1 MNEKILEKS
10 DEIEKDYKPE
20 EVKIIKNE
28 NNSIF
33 CLNIFIIIFIILC
46 ILSLLSLIVFTYFHH
61 IILMITFSC
70 LLLIFFI
77 ILTILKFKKNI
88 KLEDKQKAYNKNIII
103 IENENNKLLNR
114 INVFNNEKNKFE
126 EQINK
131 LNLDK
136 NKYEEQINKFN
147 DEKTRF
153 EKDKQIY
160 NIDKNKIENE
170 KDVLEEENKKVKEE
184 ILILKNEQI
193 KNEDIIEKLKEDKK
207 NLEKEKENKIQ
218 EVINEQKNLEEENK
232 RLKEEILILKN
243 EKIKNEDIIEKLKED
258 KKNLEMEKENKSKSK
273 EVINEKE
280 LEIEKKNL
288 EEERINELKKQM
300 FERQK
305 KLRGQKDKKK
315 KKYKNRIK
323 NLFDEDEDEDEEE
336 YEDEEED
343 ENSISFDKEKN
354 KKDKNE
360 KEEEESEEEEKE
372 KKRDSEEEEK
382 NENEKNKEIG
392 DKKEIINNKI
402 NEVLEDMCIY
412 GNITKK
418 EIKEE
423 KEKNPEKFIDKS
435 EALKLEKTN
444 QGLFALGLLS
454 QNLEALGIETVI
466 EKNDNIEDEEDESTT
481 SLQFISNGLHQKR
494 KYNLHFDFGE
504 KRNEELL
511 NDKNEYEKFKEILKL
526 KLSKDYNIPTN
537 KIIVTF
543 PQKGSLQVQ
552 VIFQSDEFNDLSLEE
567 FKSKF
572 KNDDEFEELKNLKE
586 IHSDILLGACKLSEK
601 QLDYRGNRSD
611 GWGVGEM
618 RGNKPYDPPVGWI
631 GIGLKV
637 LDKYNDNTW
646 IGMDNIDGEWCVA
659 YHGVGTGQSSENVK
673 NITGLIY
680 KGSFKK
686 GWRQAHYDCEDK
698 FHPGNEVGEGVYCT
712 PTIATAEEY
721 AGESTINGKDY
732 LTVLMVRVKPDAIR
746 SCTCEKDYWVVNGT
760 TDEIR
765 PYRILYKE
773 VGKDEDMEEY

>member
-1 MNEKILEKS
+1 MEKS
-10 DEIEKDYKPE
+10 DEIKLDYKPK
-20 EVKIIKNE
+20 EVEIIKNE

-33 CLNIFIIIFIILC
+33 YINIFIIIFIILC

-61 IILMITFSC
+61 VILMIIFSSI
-70 LLLIFFI
+70 LLITFV
-77 ILTILKFKKNI
+77 ILIILKFKKNI

-103 IENENNKLLNR
+103 IENENNKLLNK

-126 EQINK
+126 EQKNK

-153 EKDKQIY
+153 EEDKKKYEKDKQIY
-160 NIDKNKIENE
+160 NIDKNKLENE
-170 KDVLEEENKKVKEE
+170 KE
-184 ILILKNEQI
+184 I
-193 KNEDIIEKLKEDKK
+193 
-207 NLEKEKENKIQ
+207 
-218 EVINEQKNLEEENK
+218 LEEENK

-258 KKNLEMEKENKSKSK
+258 KKNLEMEKENKSK

-280 LEIEKKNL
+280 LEIKKKNL

-300 FERQK
+300 LERQK

-315 KKYKNRIK
+315 KKYKNRKK
-323 NLFDEDEDEDEEE
+323 NLFDEDEDEDEDEEE

-343 ENSISFDKEKN
+343 ENSISLDKEKN
-354 KKDKNE
+354 KKNKSE

-423 KEKNPEKFIDKS
+423 KEKSPEKFIDKS

-454 QNLEALGIETVI
+454 QNLEALGIETII
-466 EKNDNIEDEEDESTT
+466 EKNDNIEDEEDESIT
-481 SLQFISNGLHQKR
+481 SLQFISNGLLQKK

-511 NDKNEYEKFKEILKL
+511 NDKNEYEKFKENLKL

-552 VIFQSDEFNDLSLEE
+552 VIFQSDEFNNLSLEE

-572 KNDDEFEELKNLKE
+572 ENDDKFEELKNLKE

-601 QLDYRGNRSD
+601 QLDYRGNRSE

-659 YHGVGTGQSSENVK
+659 YHGVGTGQSSEKVK

-686 GWRQAHYDCEDK
+686 GWRQAHYDCQDK

-773 VGKDEDMEEY
+773 VGKDEDMEEN

>member
-1 MNEKILEKS
+1 M
-10 DEIEKDYKPE
+10 
-20 EVKIIKNE
+20 
-28 NNSIF
+28 
-33 CLNIFIIIFIILC
+33 IIFSSIL
-46 ILSLLSLIVFTYFHH
+46 L
-61 IILMITFSC
+61 ITFVI
-70 LLLIFFI
+70 LI
-77 ILTILKFKKNI
+77 ILKFKKN

-103 IENENNKLLNR
+103 IENENNKLLNK

-126 EQINK
+126 EQKNK

-153 EKDKQIY
+153 EEDKKKYEKDKQIY
-160 NIDKNKIENE
+160 NIDKNKLENE
-170 KDVLEEENKKVKEE
+170 KE
-184 ILILKNEQI
+184 I
-193 KNEDIIEKLKEDKK
+193 
-207 NLEKEKENKIQ
+207 
-218 EVINEQKNLEEENK
+218 LEEENK

-258 KKNLEMEKENKSKSK
+258 KKNLEMEKENKSK

-280 LEIEKKNL
+280 LEIKKKNL

-300 FERQK
+300 LERQK

-315 KKYKNRIK
+315 KKYKNRKK
-323 NLFDEDEDEDEEE
+323 NLFDEDED
-336 YEDEEED
+336 EDEEED

-354 KKDKNE
+354 KKNKSE

-423 KEKNPEKFIDKS
+423 KEKSPEKFIDKS

-454 QNLEALGIETVI
+454 QNLEALGIETII
-466 EKNDNIEDEEDESTT
+466 EKNDNIEDEEDESIT
-481 SLQFISNGLHQKR
+481 SLQFISNGLLQKK

-511 NDKNEYEKFKEILKL
+511 NDKNEYEKFKENLKL

-552 VIFQSDEFNDLSLEE
+552 VIFQSDEFNNLSLEE

-572 KNDDEFEELKNLKE
+572 ENDDKFEELKNLKE

-601 QLDYRGNRSD
+601 QLDYRGNRSE

-618 RGNKPYDPPVGWI
+618 RGNKPYDPPIGWI

-659 YHGVGTGQSSENVK
+659 YHGVGIGQSSENVK
-673 NITGLIY
+673 KITRLIY

-686 GWRQAHYDCEDK
+686 GQRQAHYYCQDK

-773 VGKDEDMEEY
+773 VGKDEDMEEN